1 MVGSALLLVLSSGRG
16 VSSGLHTFIKSSHS
30 LCSFDLRGGAGPR
43 GFLGTL
49 SQYMLSSA
57 ATFSFFLAIGS
68 VCCVLSM
75 LEACQIIANI
85 TNHR

>member
-1 MVGSALLLVLSSGRG
+1 MVVSALLLVLSSGRI
-16 VSSGLHTFIKSSHS
+16 VSSGLHIFFIIFTLS
-30 LCSFDLRGGAGPR
+30 LLIDLRGGVGPR

-68 VCCVLSM
+68 VCCPS
-75 LEACQIIANI
+75 
-85 TNHR
+85 

>member
-1 MVGSALLLVLSSGRG
+1 MVASALLLVLFSGRG
-16 VSSGLHTFIKSSHS
+16 VSSGFHTFFKKIQALFYSIG
-30 LCSFDLRGGAGPR
+30 FRGGAGPR

-68 VCCVLSM
+68 VCYSSKRLVG
-75 LEACQIIANI
+75 
-85 TNHR
+85 R